1 MFYGID
7 IVHAVEFSKIGGF
20 YKSVFRLTRG
30 ATFLTY
36 LENRMMSNQHSVESE
51 IFFRSFRKDN
61 HKHIWRQL
69 TRATGLEF

>member
-36 LENRMMSNQHSVESE
+36 L
-51 IFFRSFRKDN
+51 I
-61 HKHIWRQL
+61 
-69 TRATGLEF
+69 T